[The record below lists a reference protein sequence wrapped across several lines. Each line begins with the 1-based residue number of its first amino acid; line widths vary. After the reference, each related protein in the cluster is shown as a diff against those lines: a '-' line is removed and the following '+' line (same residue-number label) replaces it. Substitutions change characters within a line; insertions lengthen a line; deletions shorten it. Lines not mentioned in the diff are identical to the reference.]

1 MAHLCGPR
9 RMSWLHSTSVPDANE
24 RVSEVATGH
33 GIARFDLAPARTAGA
48 CQERMRS
55 ATTAPKHN
63 ATATSQSVS
72 RSAVG
77 RCFRKA
83 ADVPA
88 KATTAMTTRH
98 RTLGHRAAASSPT
111 GTVRIATSKAER
123 YRAADAIGLAPS
135 RRVAEVFRAD
145 DSSSCPRSAIRAA
158 HAVTKSADAQKAAR
172 RRGSKATVPECG
184 HTAMSNRLGQGEQA
198 THQERHRRTPRR
210 SHLGS
215 SRLKVPAASS

>member
-1 MAHLCGPR
+1 
-9 RMSWLHSTSVPDANE
+9 MSWLHSTSVPDANE
-24 RVSEVATGH
+24 RVSGVATGH

-123 YRAADAIGLAPS
+123 YRAADAVGLAPS

-145 DSSSCPRSAIRAA
+145 DSSSCPRSANRAA
-158 HAVTKSADAQKAAR
+158 HAVTKSAMPKR
-172 RRGSKATVPECG
+172 RRVGA
-184 HTAMSNRLGQGEQA
+184 A
-198 THQERHRRTPRR
+198 PRR
-210 SHLGS
+210 PFQNADIPRCRTVLDRA
-215 SRLKVPAASS
+215 SRPRTRSGTDERRGDLTWGPPG